1 MRPAH
6 EQARY
11 HLPQRSRGPPR
22 YSGARRGLRALRR
35 ASRCQRLDG
44 FLYHRHPIRGVH
56 ERQGSDA
63 LTGAAF
69 TRGARSGVRRPEQ
82 VRCHHALRRTEHNLH
97 ADGRPRQRGSL
108 LPRTSRHDRRWKAKL
123 DARFAPLPRHVR
135 EDGRRVAVCGAPAL
149 RRLDGG
155 ARTAMTTTNQVSS
168 MSASGP
174 SRNVPT
180 VGQKR
185 LVIVGATGMVGEYA
199 LRDALEHPAVGRAT
213 SIGRRKLGISH
224 PKLREVLHRDFA
236 DCSALAETLSGQ
248 DAAVF
253 CLGAYTGAVSD
264 ADLRTITVDYAIEFA
279 RVLRGSSPNVAFS
292 FLSGSG
298 ADPSGRSRMP
308 FARYKGEAEKA
319 LLAAGFPHVYL
330 FRPAYIYPVEPRKE
344 PNFSYR
350 LLRAIYPAFELLF
363 PNQVIRAD
371 DLARAMVDV
380 AVQGTD
386 RGVKV
391 FEDRDIRAMVKR
403 IHPSTG

>member
-35 ASRCQRLDG
+35 SSRCERSDVS
-44 FLYHRHPIRGVH
+44 LYHRHPLRGVH

-123 DARFAPLPRHVR
+123 DARFAPIPRHVR

-174 SRNVPT
+174 SRNVQT
-180 VGQKR
+180 AGQKR
-185 LVIVGATGMVGEYA
+185 LVIVGATGMVGGHA
-199 LRDALEHPAVGRAT
+199 LRDALEHPAIGRAT

-224 PKLREVLHRDFA
+224 PKLTEVLHRDFA
-236 DCSALAETLSGQ
+236 DCSALAETLPGQ

-253 CLGAYTGAVSD
+253 CLGTYTRAVTD
-264 ADLRTITVDYAIEFA
+264 AELRTITVNYTAEFA
-279 RVLRGSSPNVAFS
+279 RVFRNSSPDAAFS
-292 FLSGSG
+292 FLTGTAQTRPNEVG
-298 ADPSGRSRMP
+298 LPSRATRDRPKMHCSRQ
-308 FARYKGEAEKA
+308 
-319 LLAAGFPHVYL
+319 GFPA
-330 FRPAYIYPVEPRKE
+330 FTSSGPRTSI
-344 PNFSYR
+344 P
-350 LLRAIYPAFELLF
+350 LR
-363 PNQVIRAD
+363 
-371 DLARAMVDV
+371 
-380 AVQGTD
+380 
-386 RGVKV
+386 RG
-391 FEDRDIRAMVKR
+391 RN
-403 IHPSTG
+403 